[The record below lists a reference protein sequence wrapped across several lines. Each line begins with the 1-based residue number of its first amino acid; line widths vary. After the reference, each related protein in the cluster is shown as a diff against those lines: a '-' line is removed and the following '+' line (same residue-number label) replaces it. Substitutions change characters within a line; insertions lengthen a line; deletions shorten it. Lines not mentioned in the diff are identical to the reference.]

1 MIANTP
7 STDSQYA
14 HILAA
19 EGVFAKFKVLLV
31 PDFLPVLVQREVS
44 QKLWR
49 EFSQSLPAREVVMGV
64 CQGPF
69 EDDDGNGAHFEARKT
84 KLAADKLRLEIRKDL
99 LTSIVNVLRKCA
111 QH

>member
-1 MIANTP
+1 MVANTP

-49 EFSQSLPAREVVMGV
+49 EFSQSLPAREVSMGV
-64 CQGPF
+64 CQPR
-69 EDDDGNGAHFEARKT
+69 EAETEKFQARRAG
-84 KLAADKLRLEIRKDL
+84 L
-99 LTSIVNVLRKCA
+99 V
-111 QH
+111 